1 MFRHV
6 KKLHFVG
13 IGGIGMSGIAEL
25 LLNLGFN
32 ITGSDIN
39 DSAVIKNLKNKG
51 AEVAQGHAAN
61 NVTDADVLV
70 YSSAVQEDNPEV
82 IAAQKKGIPVI
93 RRAEMLGELIALKE
107 TSVGVAGTHGKTS
120 TSSMVGTMLSQAKLD
135 PTLVVGGLVRNIDTN
150 SLLGAGD
157 IIVVEADEFD
167 RSFLSLQPTI
177 AIITNIE
184 LEHTDCYEDLDDLQN
199 AFTQFAN
206 ASPFYGA
213 VIIGNQSPAA
223 AAIMANIKRPVITF
237 GLSNASDFYAEDI
250 IQHEIETTFTVFHKS
265 ANLGVIHLQ
274 VPGEHNVQNALAAI
288 ALGVEMNIPFHDI
301 AAGLESYRGV
311 RRRFDIKGESGNVMV
326 VDDYAHHPTEVRAT
340 LTAARNGWKRRII
353 AVFQP
358 HLITRTPAF
367 YQDFAIAFMESDILV
382 VTDVF
387 PAREEPIEG
396 VNGKMVADFAQ
407 ESGHPNIQYIES
419 LDKLEKT
426 LDNLRQ
432 PGDMIITIGAGN
444 IWRYAESYMNHL
456 KEIGAAA

>member
-25 LLNLGFN
+25 LLNLGFK
-32 ITGSDIN
+32 IAGSDIN
-39 DSAVIKNLKNKG
+39 DSAVIEKLKNKG
-51 AEVAQGHAAN
+51 AEVAQGHAAE

-70 YSSAVQEDNPEV
+70 YSSAVQKDNPEV

-107 TSVGVAGTHGKTS
+107 TSIGVAGTHGKTS

-177 AIITNIE
+177 AVITNIE
-184 LEHTDCYEDLDDLQN
+184 LEHIDCYEDLDDVQN

-223 AAIMANIKRPVITF
+223 AAIMVNIKRPVITF
-237 GLSNASDFYAEDI
+237 GLTNASDFYAEDI
-250 IQHEIETTFTVFHKS
+250 VQHEAETTFTVFHKGK
-265 ANLGVIHLQ
+265 NLGVIHLQ

-288 ALGVEMNIPFHDI
+288 ALGVEMRVPFHDI
-301 AAGLESYRGV
+301 AAGLESYKGV
-311 RRRFDIKGESGNVMV
+311 RRRFDIKGESGDVMV

-358 HLITRTPAF
+358 HLYTRTQAF
-367 YQDFAIAFMESDILV
+367 YQDFAIALMESDVLV
-382 VTDVF
+382 VSDVF

-407 ESGHPNIQYIES
+407 ESGHRNIQYIES

-432 PGDMIITIGAGN
+432 PGDMIITLGAGN

-456 KEIGAAA
+456 EKIEAAA

>member
-107 TSVGVAGTHGKTS
+107 TSIGVAGTHGKTS

-358 HLITRTPAF
+358 HLYTRTQAF
-367 YQDFAIAFMESDILV
+367 YQDFAIAFMESDVLV

-396 VNGKMVADFAQ
+396 VNGKMVADFAE
-407 ESGHPNIQYIES
+407 ESGHRNIHYIES

-456 KEIGAAA
+456 EKIEAAA

>member
-25 LLNLGFN
+25 LINQGFK

-39 DSAVIKNLKNKG
+39 DSKVIQNLKDKG
-51 AEVAQGHAAN
+51 AEIFKGHHTN
-61 NVTDADVLV
+61 NITDADVLV
-70 YSSAVQEDNPEV
+70 YSSAVNEDNPEI
-82 IAAQKKGIPVI
+82 IAAHKKNIPII

-107 TSVGVAGTHGKTS
+107 TSIGVAGTHGKTS
-120 TSSMVGTMLSQAKLD
+120 TSSMAGAMLSKAKLD
-135 PTLVVGGLVRNIDTN
+135 PTLVVGGLVRNINTN
-150 SLLGAGD
+150 SLLGDGD

-177 AIITNIE
+177 GIITNIE

-223 AAIMANIKRPVITF
+223 AEIIPNIKRPVVTF
-237 GLSNASDFYAEDI
+237 GLSKESDFYASDI
-250 IQHEIETTFTVFHKS
+250 IHNKSETTFTVYHKDK
-265 ANLGVIHLQ
+265 NLGVIHLK
-274 VPGEHNVQNALAAI
+274 VPGEHNVLNALASV
-288 ALGVEMNIPFHDI
+288 ALGIEMNIPFHDI

-311 RRRFDIKGESGNVMV
+311 RRRFDIKGEANGIMV
-326 VDDYAHHPTEVRAT
+326 VDDYAHHPTEVRVT
-340 LTAARNGWKRRII
+340 LKSAKNGWNRRII
-353 AVFQP
+353 GVFQP
-358 HLITRTPAF
+358 HLYSRTRAF
-367 YQDFAIAFMESDILV
+367 YQEFAIALMETDILV

-387 PAREEPIEG
+387 PAREKPIEG
-396 VNGKMVADFAQ
+396 VNGKMVADFAKD
-407 ESGHPNIQYIES
+407 SGHKNVFYIEN
-419 LDKLEKT
+419 LENLEKK
-426 LDNLRQ
+426 LDNICQ
-432 PGDMIITIGAGN
+432 SNDMIITIGAGN

-456 KEIGAAA
+456 NNLEEAA

>member
-6 KKLHFVG
+6 KTLHFVG

-25 LLNLGFN
+25 LLNLGFK

-39 DSAVIKNLKNKG
+39 DSAVINNLRNKG
-51 AEVAQGHAAN
+51 AEVSQGHAAK

-82 IAAQKKGIPVI
+82 IAAQEKGIPVI

-107 TSVGVAGTHGKTS
+107 TSIGVAGTHGKTS
-120 TSSMVGTMLSQAKLD
+120 TSSMVGTVLSQAKLD

-223 AAIMANIKRPVITF
+223 AAIIANIKRPVITF
-237 GLSNASDFYAEDI
+237 GLTNASDFYAENLT
-250 IQHEIETTFTVFHKS
+250 HNKTETTFTVFHKGK
-265 ANLGVIHLQ
+265 NLGVIHMQ

-288 ALGVEMNIPFHDI
+288 ALSVETHIPFHDI
-301 AAGLESYRGV
+301 AAGLENYKGV
-311 RRRFDIKGESGNVMV
+311 RRRFDIKGESGDVMV

-358 HLITRTPAF
+358 HLYTRTQAF
-367 YQDFAIAFMESDILV
+367 YQDFAIALMESDIIV

-387 PAREEPIEG
+387 PAREEPIKG

-407 ESGHPNIQYIES
+407 KSGHRSIYYIET

-426 LDNLRQ
+426 LDSFRQ

-444 IWRYAESYMNHL
+444 IWRYAESYMSHL
-456 KEIGAAA
+456 QEIEAAA

>member
-25 LLNLGFN
+25 LINQGFK

-39 DSAVIKNLKNKG
+39 DSKVIQNLKDKG
-51 AEVAQGHAAN
+51 AEIFKGHHTN
-61 NVTDADVLV
+61 NITDADVLV
-70 YSSAVQEDNPEV
+70 YSSAVNEDNPEI
-82 IAAQKKGIPVI
+82 IAAHKKNIPII

-107 TSVGVAGTHGKTS
+107 TSIGVAGTHGKTS
-120 TSSMVGTMLSQAKLD
+120 TSSMAGAMLSKAKLD
-135 PTLVVGGLVRNIDTN
+135 PTLVVGGLVRNINTN
-150 SLLGAGD
+150 SLLGEGD

-177 AIITNIE
+177 GIITNIE

-223 AAIMANIKRPVITF
+223 AEIIPNIKRPVVTF
-237 GLSNASDFYAEDI
+237 GLSKESDFYASDI
-250 IQHEIETTFTVFHKS
+250 IHNKSETTFTVYHKDK
-265 ANLGVIHLQ
+265 NLGVIHLK
-274 VPGEHNVQNALAAI
+274 VPGEHNVLNALASV
-288 ALGVEMNIPFHDI
+288 ALGIEMNIPFHDI

-311 RRRFDIKGESGNVMV
+311 RRRFDIKGEANGIMV
-326 VDDYAHHPTEVRAT
+326 VDDYAHHPTEVRVT
-340 LTAARNGWKRRII
+340 LKSAKNGWNRRII
-353 AVFQP
+353 GVFQP
-358 HLITRTPAF
+358 HLYSRTRAF
-367 YQDFAIAFMESDILV
+367 YQEFAIALMETDILV

-396 VNGKMVADFAQ
+396 VNGKMVADFAKD
-407 ESGHPNIQYIES
+407 SGHKNVFYIEN
-419 LDKLEKT
+419 LENLEKK
-426 LDNLRQ
+426 LDNICQ
-432 PGDMIITIGAGN
+432 SNDMIITIGAGN

-456 KEIGAAA
+456 NNLEEAA

>member
-1 MFRHV
+1 MFRRV

-25 LLNLGFN
+25 LLNLGFK

-39 DSAVIKNLKNKG
+39 DSTVIENLKNKG
-51 AEVAQGHAAN
+51 AKVVQGHARG

-82 IAAQKKGIPVI
+82 IAAQEKGIPVI

-107 TSVGVAGTHGKTS
+107 TSIGVAGTHGKTS

-223 AAIMANIKRPVITF
+223 AAIMANIKRPIITF
-237 GLSNASDFYAEDI
+237 GLTNASDFYAEDI
-250 IQHEIETTFTVFHKS
+250 VQHEAETTFTVFQKGE
-265 ANLGVIHLQ
+265 NLGVIHLK
-274 VPGEHNVQNALAAI
+274 VPGVHNVQNALAAI
-288 ALGVEMNIPFHDI
+288 ALGSEMHVPFHDI
-301 AAGLESYRGV
+301 AAGLESYKGV
-311 RRRFDIKGESGNVMV
+311 RRRFDIKGESGDVMV

-340 LTAARNGWKRRII
+340 LTAAKNGWNRRII

-358 HLITRTPAF
+358 HLYTRTKAF
-367 YQDFAIAFMESDILV
+367 YQDFAIALMESDVLV

-387 PAREEPIEG
+387 PAREKAIEG
-396 VNGKMVADFAQ
+396 VNGKMVADFAKN
-407 ESGHPNIQYIES
+407 SGHRDIYYIEK

-456 KEIGAAA
+456 QEIEAAA

>member
-25 LLNLGFN
+25 LINQGFK

-39 DSAVIKNLKNKG
+39 DSKVIQNLKEKG
-51 AEVAQGHAAN
+51 AEIFKGHHTN
-61 NVTDADVLV
+61 NITDADVLV
-70 YSSAVQEDNPEV
+70 YSSAVNEDNPEI
-82 IAAQKKGIPVI
+82 IAAHKKNIPII

-107 TSVGVAGTHGKTS
+107 TSIGVAGTHGKTS
-120 TSSMVGTMLSQAKLD
+120 TSSMAGAMLSKAKLD
-135 PTLVVGGLVRNIDTN
+135 PTLVVGGLVRNINTN
-150 SLLGAGD
+150 SLLGEGD

-177 AIITNIE
+177 GIITNIE

-223 AAIMANIKRPVITF
+223 AEIIPNIKRPVVTF
-237 GLSNASDFYAEDI
+237 GLSKESDFYASDI
-250 IQHEIETTFTVFHKS
+250 IQNKSETTFTVYHKDK
-265 ANLGVIHLQ
+265 NLGVIHLK
-274 VPGEHNVQNALAAI
+274 VPGEHNVLNALASV
-288 ALGVEMNIPFHDI
+288 ALGIEMNIPFHDI

-311 RRRFDIKGESGNVMV
+311 RRRFDIKGEANGIMV
-326 VDDYAHHPTEVRAT
+326 VDDYAHHPTEVRVT
-340 LTAARNGWKRRII
+340 LKSAKNGWNRRII
-353 AVFQP
+353 GVFQP
-358 HLITRTPAF
+358 HLYSRTRAF
-367 YQDFAIAFMESDILV
+367 YQEFAIALMETDILV

-396 VNGKMVADFAQ
+396 VNGKMVADFAKN
-407 ESGHPNIQYIES
+407 SGHKNVFYIEN
-419 LDKLEKT
+419 LEKK
-426 LDNLRQ
+426 LDNICQ
-432 PGDMIITIGAGN
+432 SNDMIITIGAGN

-456 KEIGAAA
+456 NNLEEAA

>member
-1 MFRHV
+1 MFRYV

-25 LLNLGFN
+25 LLNLGFK

-39 DSAVIKNLKNKG
+39 DSAVINNLRNKG
-51 AEVAQGHAAN
+51 AEVSQGHTAK

-82 IAAQKKGIPVI
+82 IAAQKKSIPVI

-107 TSVGVAGTHGKTS
+107 TSIGVAGTHGKTS

-150 SLLGAGD
+150 SLLGAGN

-184 LEHTDCYEDLDDLQN
+184 LEHTDCYEDLDDLKN

-237 GLSNASDFYAEDI
+237 GLTNDSDFYAEDI
-250 IQHEIETTFTVFHKS
+250 IQREVETTFTDFHKGE
-265 ANLGVIHLQ
+265 NRGVIHLQ
-274 VPGEHNVQNALAAI
+274 VPDSPLISN
-288 ALGVEMNIPFHDI
+288 
-301 AAGLESYRGV
+301 
-311 RRRFDIKGESGNVMV
+311 RRR
-326 VDDYAHHPTEVRAT
+326 
-340 LTAARNGWKRRII
+340 
-353 AVFQP
+353 
-358 HLITRTPAF
+358 TP
-367 YQDFAIAFMESDILV
+367 L
-382 VTDVF
+382 
-387 PAREEPIEG
+387 
-396 VNGKMVADFAQ
+396 
-407 ESGHPNIQYIES
+407 
-419 LDKLEKT
+419 
-426 LDNLRQ
+426 
-432 PGDMIITIGAGN
+432 
-444 IWRYAESYMNHL
+444 
-456 KEIGAAA
+456 

>member
-358 HLITRTPAF
+358 HLYTRTQAF
-367 YQDFAIAFMESDILV
+367 YKDFAIALMESDILV

-407 ESGHPNIQYIES
+407 KSGHRSIYYIET

-426 LDNLRQ
+426 LDNFRQ

-456 KEIGAAA
+456 EKIEAAA